1 MFLSFIYKIVFTFVL
16 QIRKMFSK
24 TCEYA
29 IRAMIF
35 IAQKSK
41 DGNKVGIKEIA
52 KGIDSP
58 EHFIAKILQELCR
71 KKLLMSLKGPNGG
84 FYLDQK
90 NLKCSLADIVKVV
103 DGDQLFT
110 GCGLGLKQCSE
121 THPCP
126 IHHQFKSVRKGIHT
140 MLEKARLGEFTDEL
154 ENSLTFL
161 RR

>member
-1 MFLSFIYKIVFTFVL
+1 
-16 QIRKMFSK
+16 MFSK

-41 DGNKVGIKEIA
+41 DGGKVGVKEIA

-58 EHFIAKILQELCR
+58 EYFIAKILQDLSKR
-71 KKLLMSLKGPNGG
+71 GLLQSSKGPNGG
-84 FYLDQK
+84 FYLDHETSQ
-90 NLKCSLADIVKVV
+90 CTLADIVRMV
-103 DGDQLFT
+103 DGDKLFT

-126 IHHQFKSVRKGIHT
+126 IHHEFKTLRKNMQL
-140 MLEKARLGEFTDEL
+140 MLENAKLSEFTKQL

-161 RR
+161 KR

>member
-1 MFLSFIYKIVFTFVL
+1 
-16 QIRKMFSK
+16 MFSK

-58 EHFIAKILQELCR
+58 EHFIAKILQDLGR
-71 KKLLMSLKGPNGG
+71 KRLLQSLKGPNGG
-84 FYLDQK
+84 FYLDEETLQF
-90 NLKCSLADIVKVV
+90 SLADIVKAV
-103 DGDQLFT
+103 DGDKLFT

-126 IHHQFKSVRKGIHT
+126 IHHEFKNIRKGFHQ
-140 MLEKARLGEFTDEL
+140 MLENAKLGEFTEEL
-154 ENSLTFL
+154 EKRLTFL
-161 RR
+161 KR